1 MLFGRHVR
9 GGLVVQRLFSAFTE
23 FFGFNRGGTRP
34 LIKSKKK
41 KTATP
46 RSFHAVAIRPGDDSC
61 EEIYRWTGRRIL
73 SADAPILPLRGC
85 TAHTCTCQY
94 KHFADRRAGP
104 RRTTDHFN
112 LPVEFSGSE
121 RRGGRGR
128 RATDRLPMPR

>member
-1 MLFGRHVR
+1 M
-9 GGLVVQRLFSAFTE
+9 QRLFSAFTE
-23 FFGFNRGGTRP
+23 FFGFNRGARP
-34 LIKSKKK
+34 SINKINKK
-41 KTATP
+41 KTTPP

-61 EEIYRWTGRRIL
+61 EHVYRWTGRRIL
-73 SADAPILPLRGC
+73 SSDAPTLPLRGC

-121 RRGGRGR
+121 RRLGRGR
-128 RATDRLPMPR
+128 RATDRLPTPR